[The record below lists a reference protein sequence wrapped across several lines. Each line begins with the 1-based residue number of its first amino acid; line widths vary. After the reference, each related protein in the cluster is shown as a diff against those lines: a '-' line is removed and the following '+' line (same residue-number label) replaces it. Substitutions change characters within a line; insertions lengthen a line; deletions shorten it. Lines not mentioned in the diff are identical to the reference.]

1 MSKVTRRYAVLT
13 SRNPKDHRNVV
24 LTIENPT
31 KISNEYNP
39 IHLAGEYGY
48 RLFFAPKDLLNV
60 AKVKLAKHYGSPE
73 YVGKYPDRI
82 VSSWGFLNDLKS
94 GEIMEDAT
102 TDSYWANERQPI
114 ERLLGM

>member
-13 SRNPKDHRNVV
+13 PHNPEDHRSVV
-24 LTIENPT
+24 LTIESPT

-39 IHLAGEYGY
+39 IHLAGACGY
-48 RLFFAPKDLLNV
+48 WLFFASKDLLNV

-82 VSSWGFLNDLKS
+82 KSSWGFLNDLKS
-94 GEIMEDAT
+94 GKILDDAT
-102 TDSYWANERQPI
+102 TDSYWADGSVPI
-114 ERLLGM
+114 ERILGI